1 MDSFKIQDMIKYN
14 RINILTDMKKILFAI
29 IFLVAMSS
37 CRQANELPPL
47 NAGYAKEFIMP
58 DPVRLTIE
66 EREYIQE
73 LRDEYNQATLN

>member
-1 MDSFKIQDMIKYN
+1 MK
-14 RINILTDMKKILFAI
+14 RILLAAI
-29 IFLVAMSS
+29 TLMALAS

>member
-1 MDSFKIQDMIKYN
+1 MDSFKIQDMIKYSKN
-14 RINILTDMKKILFAI
+14 MKRILLATISIVAFA
-29 IFLVAMSS
+29 S

-47 NAGYAKEFIMP
+47 NSGYAKEFIMP

-66 EREYIQE
+66 EREYIQD